1 MEKEKILDSII
12 IKYEAALKVLETQIE
27 IINNDFKYIKKYNP
41 IEHVK
46 TRMKSYDSII
56 KKMEMDDIPFSAENV
71 EQYINDIVGVRI
83 ICSFNS
89 DIYDLINILRDS
101 SLIKIVHEK
110 DYITNPKKSG
120 YRSYHLIV
128 EVPVELIN
136 GKYNVRAEIQIRT
149 LAMDLWASL
158 NHKLVYKADYSS
170 AYIDGKLKMIGD
182 ELNSID
188 NEMTELFDL
197 QTKIRE
203 KTEL

>member
-71 EQYINDIVGVRI
+71 EQYINDVVGVRI

-89 DIYDLINILRDS
+89 DIYDLIDILRNS

>member
-89 DIYDLINILRDS
+89 DIYDLIDILRNS